1 MKRIYSFMFAA
12 VATFAAA
19 SCTQELDNQVP
30 AGETVTFEASVDGAE
45 TKAVL
50 DGKVSK
56 WEKGDKIT
64 IHNGTKGFEFA
75 TTDEGVKANFSY
87 TGNDFAGDK
96 FIAVYPAGNYT
107 ADVEAKTVKAYI
119 PTFQG
124 AREGT
129 YNENAILSVA
139 YTENNSLAF
148 KNACALL
155 KFTVKGEK
163 SIKAIEFYG
172 NNSEAVTGNMLV
184 TLNEDNTVKS
194 VEGLETTFQEGD
206 NTWNGMGTWVKFYS
220 EDKANDWCFKE
231 GVTYYAAIAPANFTK
246 GVALNLILADDT
258 KVEAVKK
265 TETPYDLKPN
275 TILNIGELEYKA
287 PAVENLNWGIAGTM
301 TSWADG
307 KDLAMVQEGDWL
319 VAKNVTLNA
328 GASFKFRTDGKW
340 GTERGTDGTPVPAGV
355 EVKLISQSAADI
367 KAEVPAIYDIYMAK
381 TADKMKLVKIGDVE
395 APAVSNWGIVGTLT
409 SWSSNIAM
417 AVEGD
422 WYVAKNVTITTEDGF
437 KFRNGDSWEDK
448 DLLTYNAGKAEDGVE
463 YLLTGGAGENNEI
476 KVAASAVY
484 DVYLALNLNKFKV
497 VKVGDVEVE
506 EPSDEPV
513 ASDWGV
519 IGDLTGWGDTGKDI
533 TMYSYKGMYVAYN
546 VKFTAAGSFKIRK
559 GGAWNDAT
567 NYGLETSGDVEPG
580 YYYKV
585 IASGGSGNIK
595 VKAGTYDIWFDLNN
609 KRVYVLNPGTDP
621 ATVSEGKPSA
631 PSNWNLVG
639 SFNGW
644 NPGDK
649 TYAMTAQGDYY
660 VYKGFTCTSTVEMK
674 FAPGSWG
681 GDKGATSSSNVVKDK
696 KYSTGG
702 TNIKVPAG
710 TYDIYLKK
718 DLKNYWFMTPG
729 SVPAN

>member
-19 SCTQELDNQVP
+19 SCAQELDNQAP

-64 IHNGTKGFEFA
+64 IHNGTKVFEFA

-96 FIAVYPAGNYT
+96 FIAVYPAGKYT
-107 ADVEAKTVKAYI
+107 ADVEAKTVNAYI
-119 PTFQG
+119 PTYQG

-265 TETPYDLKPN
+265 IDTAYDLKPN
-275 TILNIGELEYKA
+275 TILNLGELEYKA
-287 PAVENLNWGIAGTM
+287 PAVENNNWGIAGTI
-301 TSWADG
+301 TNWADG
-307 KDLAMVQEGDWL
+307 ADLAM
-319 VAKNVTLNA
+319 TL
-328 GASFKFRTDGKW
+328 
-340 GTERGTDGTPVPAGV
+340 
-355 EVKLISQSAADI
+355 
-367 KAEVPAIYDIYMAK
+367 
-381 TADKMKLVKIGDVE
+381 
-395 APAVSNWGIVGTLT
+395 
-409 SWSSNIAM
+409 
-417 AVEGD
+417 EGD
-422 WYVAKNVTITTEDGF
+422 WYVAKNVTLEAGAAF
-437 KFRNGDSWEDK
+437 KFRANGTWTTNRGSETTTPVAEGAEVKVVANGQDITAATPAIYDIYLSKGADK
-448 DLLTYNAGKAEDGVE
+448 MKL
-463 YLLTGGAGENNEI
+463 
-476 KVAASAVY
+476 
-484 DVYLALNLNKFKV
+484 
-497 VKVGDVEVE
+497 VKVGDIEVE

-513 ASDWGV
+513 ASDWGIV
-519 IGDLTGWGDTGKDI
+519 GDLTNWAKNKDI

-546 VKFTAAGSFKIRK
+546 VNFATAGAFKVRK
-559 GGAWNDAT
+559 GGDWNDAY
-567 NYGLETSGDVEPG
+567 NYGLESSGNVTAG
-580 YYYKV
+580 HYYSV
-585 IASGGSGNIK
+585 ITSGGSGNLM
-595 VKAGTYDIWFDLNN
+595 VTAGTYDIWFDLAG
-609 KRVYVLNPGTDP
+609 KKVYVLEPGADP
-621 ATVSEGKPSA
+621 ATATKGTAVLPLTDT
-631 PSNWNLVG
+631 WYLVG
-639 SFNGW
+639 DFNKW
-644 NPGDK
+644 TAADSK
-649 TYAMTAQGDYY
+649 YKMTA
-660 VYKGFTCTSTVEMK
+660 E
-674 FAPGSWG
+674 GSWYVFKNFKISSGKVKFVADAKWVVNRG
-681 GDKGATSSSNVVKDK
+681 GTWAGKDK
-696 KYSTGG
+696 KITLSSGG
-702 TNIKVPAG
+702 ADIPVAAG
-710 TYDIYLKK
+710 TYDVYLSSDAK
-718 DLKNYWFMTPG
+718 YAYFMTPG

>member
-19 SCTQELDNQVP
+19 SCAQELDNQVP

-64 IHNGTKGFEFA
+64 IHNGTNGFEFA

-96 FIAVYPAGNYT
+96 FIAVYPAGKYT
-107 ADVEAKTVKAYI
+107 ADVEAKTVNAYI
-119 PTFQG
+119 PTYQG

-155 KFTVKGEK
+155 KFTVKGAK

-172 NNSEAVTGNMLV
+172 NNSEAITGNVLV

-194 VEGLETTFQEGD
+194 VEGLKTNFQEGD
-206 NTWNGMGTWVKFYS
+206 NSWEGMGTWVKFYS
-220 EDKANDWCFKE
+220 EDEANGWCFKE

-265 TETPYDLKPN
+265 IDTAYDLKPN
-275 TILNIGELEYKA
+275 TILNLGELEYKA
-287 PAVENLNWGIAGTM
+287 PVVENNNWGIAGTI
-301 TSWADG
+301 TNWADG
-307 KDLAMVQEGDWL
+307 SDLAM
-319 VAKNVTLNA
+319 TL
-328 GASFKFRTDGKW
+328 
-340 GTERGTDGTPVPAGV
+340 
-355 EVKLISQSAADI
+355 
-367 KAEVPAIYDIYMAK
+367 
-381 TADKMKLVKIGDVE
+381 
-395 APAVSNWGIVGTLT
+395 
-409 SWSSNIAM
+409 
-417 AVEGD
+417 EGD
-422 WYVAKNVTITTEDGF
+422 WYVAKNVTLEAGAAF
-437 KFRNGDSWEDK
+437 KFRANGTWKTNRGTE
-448 DLLTYNAGKAEDGVE
+448 TA
-463 YLLTGGAGENNEI
+463 TP
-476 KVAASAVY
+476 VAAGAEVKVVADGQDITASTPAIY
-484 DVYLALNLNKFKV
+484 DIYLSKGADKMKL
-497 VKVGDVEVE
+497 VKVGDIEVE

-513 ASDWGV
+513 LSDWGIV
-519 IGDLTGWGDTGKDI
+519 GDLTSWVDKKDVP
-533 TMYSYKGMYVAYN
+533 MYSYKGMYVAYE
-546 VKFTAAGSFKIRK
+546 VKFAATGSFKIRK
-559 GGAWNDAT
+559 GGVWNDAA

-585 IASGGSGNIK
+585 ITSGGSGNIK
-595 VKAGTYDIWFDLNN
+595 VKAGTYDIWFDLTN

-649 TYAMTAQGDYY
+649 TYAMTAQGDYF

>member
-12 VATFAAA
+12 VAAFAAA
-19 SCTQELDNQVP
+19 SCAQELDNQVP

-87 TGNDFAGDK
+87 TGDDFSGDK

-107 ADVEAKTVKAYI
+107 ADVEAKTVKANI
-119 PTFQG
+119 PTYQPSRDNSFSVG
-124 AREGT
+124 SVP
-129 YNENAILSVA
+129 SVA
-139 YTENNSLAF
+139 YTENQSLAF
-148 KNACALL
+148 KNAAALL
-155 KFTVKGEK
+155 KFTVKGNNVK
-163 SIKAIEFYG
+163 GLVFFG
-172 NNSEAVTGNMLV
+172 NNGEAVSGDVMV
-184 TLNEDNTVKS
+184 SLNEDNTVKS
-194 VEGLETTFQEGD
+194 VVAQETTITENDVTETKLITWAKVWAQTADYCFVEGTTYYLSVVPQKFEKGFGVELEIDGVGLKKVKNLETE
-206 NTWNGMGTWVKFYS
+206 
-220 EDKANDWCFKE
+220 
-231 GVTYYAAIAPANFTK
+231 
-246 GVALNLILADDT
+246 
-258 KVEAVKK
+258 
-265 TETPYDLKPN
+265 YDLKPN
-275 TILNIGELEYKA
+275 TILNLGELEYKA
-287 PAVENLNWGIAGTM
+287 PSVENL
-301 TSWADG
+301 
-307 KDLAMVQEGDWL
+307 
-319 VAKNVTLNA
+319 
-328 GASFKFRTDGKW
+328 
-340 GTERGTDGTPVPAGV
+340 
-355 EVKLISQSAADI
+355 
-367 KAEVPAIYDIYMAK
+367 
-381 TADKMKLVKIGDVE
+381 
-395 APAVSNWGIVGTLT
+395 NWGIVGTLT
-409 SWSSNIAM
+409 NWSSNIAM
-417 AVEGD
+417 AVEGE
-422 WYVAKNVTITTEDGF
+422 WYVAKNITITTDDGF
-437 KFRNGDSWEDK
+437 KFRNGDSWADK

-497 VKVGDVEVE
+497 VKVGDIEVE

-519 IGDLTGWGDTGKDI
+519 VGDLTGWGDTGVKDI

-621 ATVSEGKPSA
+621 ATVTQGTPSA

-729 SVPAN
+729 KVPAN